1 MFHVPAHKQTNAAA
15 APAQV
20 ATKTLWMNVYRSGWF
35 HREGKPD
42 TLDVHAGD
50 FYETREAAE
59 AAIDP
64 PHHYVATVSFELTAA
79 PALLRANP
87 ADSAP
92 LSLSESRR
100 RFANASH

>member
-1 MFHVPAHKQTNAAA
+1 MFHVPAHKNVTS
-15 APAQV
+15 PAGQV
-20 ATKTLWMNVYRSGWF
+20 ATRTLWMNVYRSGWF

-42 TLDVHAGD
+42 TLDCHAGD

-79 PALLRANP
+79 PALLRANA
-87 ADSAP
+87 ADSTP
-92 LSLSESRR
+92 VPLSESRR